1 MAGAFGPLPSQF
13 LGPKRLMD
21 QNTDQT
27 PVLQELYK
35 EYLSENIQL
44 KEERALLRLRIA
56 ELEEQISQKGE
67 DDSEATS

>member
-1 MAGAFGPLPSQF
+1 
-13 LGPKRLMD
+13 MD

-44 KEERALLRLRIA
+44 REERALLRLRVA
-56 ELEEQISQKGE
+56 ELEQAAEAGE
-67 DDSEATS
+67 PGHDSEMDK

>member
-1 MAGAFGPLPSQF
+1 
-13 LGPKRLMD
+13 MD

-56 ELEEQISQKGE
+56 ELEEQVGQKGE
-67 DDSEATS
+67 DDSEATDRKSVV

>member
-1 MAGAFGPLPSQF
+1 
-13 LGPKRLMD
+13 MD

-56 ELEEQISQKGE
+56 ELEQQVSQKGE

>member
-1 MAGAFGPLPSQF
+1 
-13 LGPKRLMD
+13 MD

-44 KEERALLRLRIA
+44 KEERALLRLRVA
-56 ELEEQISQKGE
+56 ELEQQIGQKGE

>member
-1 MAGAFGPLPSQF
+1 
-13 LGPKRLMD
+13 MD
-21 QNTDQT
+21 QNADQT

-56 ELEEQISQKGE
+56 ELEEQVGQEGE

>member
-1 MAGAFGPLPSQF
+1 
-13 LGPKRLMD
+13 MD

-44 KEERALLRLRIA
+44 KEERALLRLRVA
-56 ELEEQISQKGE
+56 ELEADQKGE
-67 DDSEATS
+67 DDSEAAS